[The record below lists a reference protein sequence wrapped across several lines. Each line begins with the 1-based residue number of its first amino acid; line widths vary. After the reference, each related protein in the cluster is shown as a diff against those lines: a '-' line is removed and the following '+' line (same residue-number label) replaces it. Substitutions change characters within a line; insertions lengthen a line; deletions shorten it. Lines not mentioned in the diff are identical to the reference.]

1 MCAIG
6 VTFTPTMTGVRTGS
20 LTFTDTAV
28 GSPQTIKLSG
38 TGKVTNAAARGA
50 HRTSKN
56 KRMSRLSRVVRDLAI
71 GEPDYHPKSVLA
83 IDRQGVRAVE
93 FDSLIVHTQV
103 FRRPA

>member
-56 KRMSRLSRVVRDLAI
+56 SECRAYRGSFGILRSVNPITIPKASSRL
-71 GEPDYHPKSVLA
+71 
-83 IDRQGVRAVE
+83 
-93 FDSLIVHTQV
+93 IVKV
-103 FRRPA
+103 FAPSNSIL